1 MKLLSPKSIGH
12 LVLALICSAYLP
24 ALAQSA
30 DSKVPLAVPF
40 SMEALTRKVLE
51 HNPRFQDTLGLK
63 EQSRAATLSSK
74 ALANPKLEWAQ
85 GQDQARVASAVPGS
99 VQAWTLAQ
107 FIENPNSRSSRIRAF
122 EMGEQEIQYKVAMAR
137 QDLVA
142 DIQSRT
148 YEYFLRRDLGRVLQD
163 DYDLLLLVRDRIRI
177 RVESGEAPRY
187 ELIKADAEVINA
199 RQRYQTASLQ
209 AEQVLLGI
217 NRLAAG
223 NLPTHWLPE
232 GLLGDEVFVS
242 SLERLQAQAQ
252 DLNPE
257 LMAIRSQVSRF
268 ELALQSTRAS
278 KWPGI
283 ELRYTQTTD
292 AQLTQN
298 VMGLQVQIPLLDR
311 KEGPIAEQLTELNR
325 MRMMLDG
332 RAAELKQQIL
342 QSWKALEIARSRI
355 EALSKGAIKEAESA
369 LRVAQSAYRFGER
382 GIIDVLDA
390 QRVLQSVRIDLLEA
404 RFQLQAAR
412 IQLELL
418 SGQYA
423 QTNPT

>member
-1 MKLLSPKSIGH
+1 M
-12 LVLALICSAYLP
+12 
-24 ALAQSA
+24 
-30 DSKVPLAVPF
+30 
-40 SMEALTRKVLE
+40 
-51 HNPRFQDTLGLK
+51 
-63 EQSRAATLSSK
+63 
-74 ALANPKLEWAQ
+74 
-85 GQDQARVASAVPGS
+85 
-99 VQAWTLAQ
+99 
-107 FIENPNSRSSRIRAF
+107 
-122 EMGEQEIQYKVAMAR
+122 
-137 QDLVA
+137 
-142 DIQSRT
+142 
-148 YEYFLRRDLGRVLQD
+148 GRVLQD

-278 KWPGI
+278 KWPGV

>member
-12 LVLALICSAYLP
+12 LVLALICNAIQP
-24 ALAQSA
+24 TLAQSA

-51 HNPRFQDTLGLK
+51 HNPRYQDTLRLK
-63 EQSRAATLSSK
+63 DQSRAATLSSK

-107 FIENPNSRSSRIRAF
+107 FIENPSARGSRIRAF

-232 GLLGDEVFVS
+232 GLLGDDVFVP
-242 SLERLQAQAQ
+242 SLETLQAQAQ
-252 DLNPE
+252 ELNPE
-257 LMAIRSQVSRF
+257 LMTIRSQVARL
-268 ELALQSTRAS
+268 EHALQSTRAS
-278 KWPGI
+278 KWPGV

-298 VMGLQVQIPLLDR
+298 VMGLQVQIPLLDQ

-332 RAAELKQQIL
+332 RAAELKQQIF

-404 RFQLQAAR
+404 RYQLQAAR

-423 QTNPT
+423 QTNPS

>member
-1 MKLLSPKSIGH
+1 MKLLSPRSIGH
-12 LVLALICSAYLP
+12 LVLALIFTAYLP

-30 DSKVPLAVPF
+30 DSKVPLVVPF

-51 HNPRFQDTLGLK
+51 HNPRFQDTLRLK

-122 EMGEQEIQYKVAMAR
+122 EMGEQAIQYKVAMAR

-148 YEYFLRRDLGRVLQD
+148 YEYFLRRDMGRVLQD

-278 KWPGI
+278 KWPGV